1 MRTCLRKLVNVAERK
16 ESELSF
22 ALQDIEKHLV
32 FCGFGSETPHVSMCT
47 GCEIIL
53 EYQGSELDIK
63 KAVELMEEVGYIS
76 KEDFIL

>member
-1 MRTCLRKLVNVAERK
+1 MTTSLRKLVNVAEAK

-22 ALQDIEKHLV
+22 ALQDIERRLV
-32 FCGFGSETPHVSMCT
+32 FCGFGSETPHISMCT

-53 EYQGSELDIK
+53 EYQESELDIK
-63 KAVELMEEVGYIS
+63 KAVELMEEVGYIT